1 MNLFH
6 VFILWGKSAQ
16 PIGRIYLEVAFRT
29 MDNYRSEIL
38 AFEVVKFKSPYHAL
52 FGRPAYA
59 KFMARPCYIYLKL
72 KMPGPK
78 GNITVH
84 GDLDIALECEEGDA
98 TYAETACAEEELKLY
113 KLQVDPE
120 DMTSLKKPATESK
133 LKFKSAQD
141 TKLIDFVPG
150 DSSK

>member
-1 MNLFH
+1 
-6 VFILWGKSAQ
+6 
-16 PIGRIYLEVAFRT
+16 

-52 FGRPAYA
+52 FGRLAYA
-59 KFMARPCYIYLKL
+59 KLMARPCYVYLKL

-84 GDLDIALECEEGDA
+84 GDVDIALECEEGDA
-98 TYAETACAEEELKLY
+98 AYAESACAEEELKLY

-133 LKFKSAQD
+133 RKFKSAQD
-141 TKLIDFVPG
+141 TKLIDFTLG